1 MRITKNQLR
10 RIIKEERAKLVAE
23 QQYRHPKTGED
34 LFLMLNDV
42 VDKMLDA
49 GIDYDELANELRGL
63 ADQVEDSRPD
73 DPGAPG
79 GALNY

>member
-1 MRITKNQLR
+1 
-10 RIIKEERAKLVAE
+10 
-23 QQYRHPKTGED
+23 
-34 LFLMLNDV
+34 MLNDV

-73 DPGAPG
+73 DPGTPG